1 MMEPLAYRLRPKDFD
16 GIVGQ
21 EHLVGPNGVL
31 RRMLEKGMFSSCIL
45 YGPAGC
51 GKTTIAEIIA
61 SKYEKVAHF
70 NASID
75 NKATLKSIV
84 EDPGTLCI
92 VDEIHRLKKDIQ
104 DFLLPSLESGKL
116 RIIGLTTENPYRVIN
131 PAIRSRCHIYR
142 LNEIK
147 KADVIALLKK
157 TAEQEGFKNI
167 SEEIFDYLAIAS
179 SCEIRTALNML
190 EIVSLLD
197 EKDLNLDGV
206 KELIGAKSFAIDQQG
221 ENYYNIA
228 SAMIKSIRG
237 SDPDAAL
244 HYLARLIKSEDLEFI
259 CRRLQISAYEDIG
272 LANPNVGPRVY
283 AAVKTALD
291 VGLPEARIPL
301 AYAVVDLAVSPKSNS
316 TYEGINAAISELEDL
331 TSMAIPPHILNSELK
346 SGRYVYKYPHDYPG
360 GYVKQQYLPNELL
373 NRRYYNP
380 KSTGSYEKAVGEY
393 LKKLRGEK

>member
-1 MMEPLAYRLRPKDFD
+1 MEPLAYRLRPKDFD

-75 NKATLKSIV
+75 NKAALKNIV
-84 EDPGTLCI
+84 EDSGTLCI

-244 HYLARLIKSEDLEFI
+244 HYLARLLKSEDLEFI
-259 CRRLQISAYEDIG
+259 CRRLQISAYEDVG

-316 TYEGINAAISELEDL
+316 TYEGINAALSELENL

-346 SGRYVYKYPHDYPG
+346 SGRHVYKYPHDYPG